1 MAKGQCPMAGG
12 IVELQ
17 GQHQRGCGHHPTGH
31 HTHSARGG
39 QNYDLTGQREPFS
52 WQAPLWVC
60 YGAPITASQMAVVMQ
75 HRRAGSESRTDRP
88 SQALKIHPIEQ
99 GK

>member
-1 MAKGQCPMAGG
+1 M
-12 IVELQ
+12 ELQ

-60 YGAPITASQMAVVMQ
+60 YRCSYHHLTDDGGHAAQEGGFRAQDRQTITSIQK
-75 HRRAGSESRTDRP
+75 P
-88 SQALKIHPIEQ
+88 SNTTGEMTKVRE
-99 GK
+99 